1 MSKVIERTL
10 GILAII
16 IILLSLSGCSLI
28 TEGKIIEKKF
38 TPAHTETLLVPIVM
52 STGTSTFTN
61 FIPVTRDYE
70 DQWVI
75 IFEGVNE
82 EGETDIRK
90 VYTDEETYNSHEVGD
105 NFVYVEDR
113 DEDEPEYTEE
123 EL

>member
-1 MSKVIERTL
+1 M
-10 GILAII
+10 
-16 IILLSLSGCSLI
+16 I
-28 TEGKIIEKKF
+28 TEGKILEKKF
-38 TPAHTETLLVPIVM
+38 IPAHTETLLLPFITKVGNSP
-52 STGTSTFTN
+52 FTN
-61 FIPVTRDYE
+61 FIPVAREYE
-70 DQWVI
+70 DQWII

-90 VYTDEETYNSHEVGD
+90 IYTDEETYNSHEVGD

>member
-16 IILLSLSGCSLI
+16 LILLSLSGCSLI

-38 TPAHTETLLVPIVM
+38 IPAHTETLLVPIVM
-52 STGTSTFTN
+52 SSGTSTFTN
-61 FIPVTRDYE
+61 FIPVIRDYE

-75 IFEGVNE
+75 IFEGIDE

-105 NFVYVEDR
+105 NFVYITNR
-113 DEDEPEYTEE
+113 DSDEPEYTEE

>member
-16 IILLSLSGCSLI
+16 LILLSLSGCSTI
-28 TEGKIIEKKF
+28 TEGKIIEKEF
-38 TPAHTETLLVPIVM
+38 TPAHTETILLPVV
-52 STGTSTFTN
+52 TKVGNSTFTN
-61 FIPVTRDYE
+61 LIPVTRDYE

-82 EGETDIRK
+82 KGEIDIRK

-105 NFVYVEDR
+105 NFIYVEDR

>member
-10 GILAII
+10 GIVAII
-16 IILLSLSGCSLI
+16 LILLSLSGCSTI
-28 TEGKIIEKKF
+28 TEGKIIEKEF
-38 TPAHTETLLVPIVM
+38 IPAHTETLLVPIVM
-52 STGTSTFTN
+52 STGKSTFTN
-61 FIPVTRDYE
+61 FIPVIRDYE

-75 IFEGVNE
+75 MFEGTNE
-82 EGETDIRK
+82 EGEKEARK
-90 VYTDEETYNSHEVGD
+90 VYTDEETYNSYEVGD